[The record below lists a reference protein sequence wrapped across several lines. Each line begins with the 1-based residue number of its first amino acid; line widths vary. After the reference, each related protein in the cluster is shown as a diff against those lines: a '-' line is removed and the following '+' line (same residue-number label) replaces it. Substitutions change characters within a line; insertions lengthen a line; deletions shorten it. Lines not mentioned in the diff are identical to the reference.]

1 MWVRNDGGR
10 AAAGFTGHTGDCVV
24 RAIAIATERS
34 YLNVYNSL
42 HRYALTDRVL
52 MAKLE
57 LRYGARACDHA
68 SPRTGVN
75 RRVYDRYL
83 TEIGWTWTPTMLIG
97 QGCTVHLHPDELPSG
112 RLIVRV
118 SKHICAVIDGVT
130 HDTHD
135 PSRGGRRCVY
145 GYWQRRPCEV
155 EL

>member
-10 AAAGFTGHTGDCVV
+10 AAAGFTGHAGDCVV
-24 RAIAIATERS
+24 RAIAITTERS

-57 LRYGARACDHA
+57 LRYGARARDHA

-75 RRVYDRYL
+75 QRVYDRYL
-83 TEIGWTWTPTMLIG
+83 TEIGWTWTPTMQIG
-97 QGCTVHLHPDELPSG
+97 HGCTVHLRPDEIPSG

-118 SKHICAVIDGVT
+118 SKHICAVIDGVI

-135 PSRGGRRCVY
+135 PSRGGARCVY
-145 GYWQRRPCEV
+145 GYWQRRPCGV